1 MACARHSGRMST
13 PVKHSITIIQG
24 TTQRVPLV
32 RQYVEYAVKS
42 MDCGGGYVDACTGAP
57 VPPGDLRDEDYTG
70 CTARMQLRED
80 IDSSEVLWEM
90 TTNNGRIE
98 LNGKTLTLVFDAA
111 DSSSFAFDSAI
122 GHVEVTRPNGDVERQ
137 YEIKFKVS
145 REGTR

>member
-1 MACARHSGRMST
+1 MST

-24 TTQRVPLV
+24 TTQHVPLV

-42 MDCGGGYVDACTGAP
+42 MDCSGGYVDACTGAP
-57 VPPGDLRDEDYTG
+57 VPPGDLRNEDYTG

-80 IDSSEVLWEM
+80 VDSSAVLWEM
-90 TTNNGRIE
+90 SSGAGRIE
-98 LNGKTLTLVFDAA
+98 LNGNTLTLVFDAA

>member
-1 MACARHSGRMST
+1 MST

-57 VPPGDLRDEDYTG
+57 VPPSDLRDEDYTG

-90 TTNNGRIE
+90 TTDNGRIE
-98 LNGKTLTLVFDAA
+98 LNGNTLTMVFLPD
-111 DSSSFAFDSAI
+111 DSAQFAFASAV
-122 GHVEVTRPNGDVERQ
+122 GHIEIVRPGGSIERQ

>member
-1 MACARHSGRMST
+1 MST

-24 TTQRVPLV
+24 TTQHVPLV
-32 RQYVEYAVKS
+32 RQYVEYTVKS
-42 MDCGGGYVDACTGAP
+42 MGCGGGYVDACTGAP

-80 IDSSEVLWEM
+80 VDSSAVLWEM
-90 TTNNGRIE
+90 SSDDGRIE
-98 LNGKTLTLVFDAA
+98 LNGNTLTLVFDAA
-111 DSSSFAFDSAI
+111 DSSALAFDSAI
-122 GHVEVTRPNGDVERQ
+122 GHVEVTRLNGDVERQ

>member
-1 MACARHSGRMST
+1 MST

-24 TTQRVPLV
+24 TTQHEPLV
-32 RQYVEYAVKS
+32 RQYVEYTVKS
-42 MDCGGGYVDACTGAP
+42 MGCGGGYVDACTGAP

-80 IDSSEVLWEM
+80 VDSSAVLWEM
-90 TTNNGRIE
+90 STDDGRIE
-98 LNGKTLTLVFDAA
+98 LNGNTLMLVFDAA
-111 DSSSFAFDSAI
+111 DSSTFAFDSAI

>member
-1 MACARHSGRMST
+1 MST

-24 TTQRVPLV
+24 TTQHVPLV

-80 IDSSEVLWEM
+80 VDSSAVLWEM
-90 TTNNGRIE
+90 STGDGRIE
-98 LNGKTLTLVFDAA
+98 LGGNTLTLVFDAA
-111 DSSSFAFDSAI
+111 DSSSFEFDLAI
-122 GHVEVTRPNGDVERQ
+122 GHVEVTRPNGDVERP
-137 YEIKFKVS
+137 YEITFTLS
-145 REGTR
+145 PGGTR

>member
-1 MACARHSGRMST
+1 MST

-24 TTQRVPLV
+24 TTQHVPLV

-42 MDCGGGYVDACTGAP
+42 VDCSGGYVDACTGAP

-80 IDSSEVLWEM
+80 ISSAAVLWEM
-90 TTNNGRIE
+90 STDNGRIE
-98 LNGKTLTLVFDAA
+98 LDGKTLTLVFDAA

>member
-1 MACARHSGRMST
+1 MST

-24 TTQRVPLV
+24 TTQHVPLV

-42 MDCGGGYVDACTGAP
+42 MDCSGGYVDACTGAP

-80 IDSSEVLWEM
+80 VDSSAVLWEM
-90 TTNNGRIE
+90 SSDDGRIE
-98 LNGKTLTLVFDAA
+98 LDGNTLTLVFDAA

-122 GHVEVTRPNGDVERQ
+122 GHVEVTRLNGDVERQ

>member
-1 MACARHSGRMST
+1 MST
-13 PVKHSITIIQG
+13 PVKYSVTIIQG
-24 TTQRVPLV
+24 TTQHVPLV
-32 RQYVEYAVKS
+32 RQYVEYTVKS
-42 MDCGGGYVDACTGAP
+42 TGCGGGYVDACTGAP
-57 VPPGDLRDEDYTG
+57 VPPGDLHDEDYTG

-80 IDSSEVLWEM
+80 IDSPAVLWEM
-90 TTNNGRIE
+90 STDDGRIG
-98 LNGKTLTLVFDAA
+98 LDGNTLTLVFDAA

>member
-1 MACARHSGRMST
+1 MST

-24 TTQRVPLV
+24 TTQHEPLV

-42 MDCGGGYVDACTGAP
+42 VGCGGGYVNACSGKV
-57 VPPGDLRDEDYTG
+57 VPPGDFRDEDYTG
-70 CTARMQLRED
+70 CTALMQMRED
-80 IDSSEVLWEM
+80 IDSAAVLWEM
-90 TTNNGRIE
+90 STDNGRIE
-98 LNGKTLTLVFDAA
+98 LDGNTLTLVFDAA

-145 REGTR
+145 KEGTR

>member
-1 MACARHSGRMST
+1 MCAAQWPHVH

-24 TTQRVPLV
+24 TTQREPLV
-32 RQYVEYAVKS
+32 RKYVEYAVKS
-42 MDCGGGYVDACTGAP
+42 VGCGGGYVDACTGAP

-70 CTARMQLRED
+70 CTARMQLREG

-90 TTNNGRIE
+90 TTDNGRIE

-111 DSSSFAFDSAI
+111 DSSAFAFDSAI

-145 REGTR
+145 KEGTR

>member
-1 MACARHSGRMST
+1 MTT

-24 TTQRVPLV
+24 TTQHEPLV
-32 RQYVEYAVKS
+32 RQYVEYTVKS
-42 MDCGGGYVDACTGAP
+42 MGCGGGYVDACTGAP

-80 IDSSEVLWEM
+80 VDSSAVLWEM
-90 TTNNGRIE
+90 SSDDGRIK
-98 LNGKTLTLVFDAA
+98 LNGNTLTLVFDAA

>member
-1 MACARHSGRMST
+1 MST

-80 IDSSEVLWEM
+80 VDSSAVLWEM
-90 TTNNGRIE
+90 STDNGRIE
-98 LNGKTLTLVFDAA
+98 LDGNTLTLVFDAA

>member
-1 MACARHSGRMST
+1 MST

-24 TTQRVPLV
+24 TTQHEPLV

-80 IDSSEVLWEM
+80 ISSAAVLWEM
-90 TTNNGRIE
+90 STDNGRIE
-98 LNGKTLTLVFDAA
+98 LDGKTLTLVFDAA
-111 DSSSFAFDSAI
+111 DSSAFAFDSAI

-137 YEIKFKVS
+137 YEITFDLDP
-145 REGTR
+145 EGTR